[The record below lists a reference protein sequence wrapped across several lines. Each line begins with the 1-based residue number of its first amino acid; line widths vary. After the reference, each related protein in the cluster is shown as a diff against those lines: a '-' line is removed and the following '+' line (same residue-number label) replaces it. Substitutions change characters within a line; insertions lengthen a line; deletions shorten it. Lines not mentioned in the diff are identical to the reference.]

1 MFLMEREDVAGP
13 VNCTSPNP
21 VRNKELTAALGK
33 TLGRPTFL
41 PAVLSWVLKLVLG
54 ELGSV
59 LLTGQK
65 VLPKKLQEIVERSG
79 NNAAM
84 MSFRAQRE
92 ILPIPGAEKDLSL
105 RSR

>member
-1 MFLMEREDVAGP
+1 MEREDVSGP

-21 VRNKELTAALGK
+21 VRNKELTAALRK

-41 PAVLSWVLKLVLG
+41 PAVPGWVLKLVLG
-54 ELGSV
+54 EFGSV
-59 LLTGQK
+59 LLTGK
-65 VLPKKLQEIVERSG
+65 RCCLRNSRIVERSG